1 MEKIPDLPNVMDKA
15 NIALQM
21 LAEGKLN
28 LYVDGSKNIELE
40 ELKMKNMRN
49 NIIIISLGVVIG
61 LFIVF

>member
-1 MEKIPDLPNVMDKA
+1 MDKA
-15 NIALQM
+15 NLALQM

-28 LYVDGSKNIELE
+28 LYAESAKSFELE

-49 NIIIISLGVVIG
+49 NIIIMFLGIVIG